1 MECDD
6 KIQIITALQEII
18 ERTSREQENV
28 GGVIIPHGNTNEG
41 AVDETVDDLKKE
53 VMATKDG
60 IYM

>member
-18 ERTSREQENV
+18 ERKSREQENV
-28 GGVIIPHGNTNEG
+28 GGVIIPRGDTNE
-41 AVDETVDDLKKE
+41 VTVEETVDDLKKE